1 MSKNNNLENS
11 LMELY
16 PMIKDNLIDSFDMIE
31 DIFESVEEYKENH
44 KLLNEDINFL
54 YAIGIL

>member
-1 MSKNNNLENS
+1 MKKNNNLENY

-16 PMIKDNLIDSFDMIE
+16 PMIKNNLIDSFDMIE

-44 KLLNEDINFL
+44 KLLNEDIDFL
-54 YAIGIL
+54 YDIGIL